1 MIKIYRFSQNN
12 YIHCHYKPSSEF
24 CCELPSDEQSKSL
37 IPEQTES
44 SYALQIALILENV
57 GRR

>member
-1 MIKIYRFSQNN
+1 MIKMYHFSQNN
-12 YIHCHYKPSSEF
+12 YIHCHCKPSSEF
-24 CCELPSDEQSKSL
+24 CCELPSDKQSKSL
-37 IPEQTES
+37 IPGQTEA